1 MVESYEVRKW
11 KNNRRNCLQHSYIRS
26 NLPSF
31 NSITKY
37 NFTIQE
43 LEPIIDNIKQ
53 IIEDCNLHHK
63 EEKNKKN

>member
-1 MVESYEVRKW
+1 MVETRAEREF
-11 KNNRRNCLQHSYIRS
+11 KNKRRNCLRQSYIRS